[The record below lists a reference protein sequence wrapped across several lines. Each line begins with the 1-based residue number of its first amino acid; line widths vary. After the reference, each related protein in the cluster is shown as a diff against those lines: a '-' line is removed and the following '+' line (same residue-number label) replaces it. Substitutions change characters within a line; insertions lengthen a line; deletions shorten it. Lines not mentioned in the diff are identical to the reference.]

1 MPTTAIEVID
11 TAIKI
16 GLGGLIGFIGTY
28 TVTKL
33 NHNHDSNKDKS
44 KRHFDALEQVASHIE
59 EFSHVALKYW
69 ALVVERVR
77 VENDGKTWPKERSDQ
92 LDIVKAEYFSEAK
105 NVTVAE
111 SKLLLLGL
119 NKASEKLGAYTEFL
133 KVLRRK
139 YYVGKSGLTEKEMDE
154 VREELL
160 RLRQEFFSELSI
172 SYKNGL

>member
-1 MPTTAIEVID
+1 MIV
-11 TAIKI
+11 
-16 GLGGLIGFIGTY
+16 L
-28 TVTKL
+28 
-33 NHNHDSNKDKS
+33 
-44 KRHFDALEQVASHIE
+44 
-59 EFSHVALKYW
+59 HVALKYW
-69 ALVVERVR
+69 ALVVECVR

-119 NKASEKLGAYTEFL
+119 SAASEKLGIYTEFL

-154 VREELL
+154 AREELL
-160 RLRQEFFSELSI
+160 KLRQEFFNELSI

>member
-1 MPTTAIEVID
+1 MPTTAIEVVD

-33 NHNHDSNKDKS
+33 NHSHDSNKERS

-69 ALVVERVR
+69 ALVVECVR
-77 VENDGKTWPKERSDQ
+77 VENNGKTWPKERSDQ
-92 LDIVKAEYFSEAK
+92 LDLVKVEYFTEAK

-119 NKASEKLGAYTEFL
+119 TTATEKLGIYTEFL
-133 KVLRRK
+133 KALRRK
-139 YYVGKSGLTEKEMDE
+139 YYVGKSGLTENEMDE
-154 VREELL
+154 VRKELL
-160 RLRQEFFSELSI
+160 QLRQDFFNELSI